1 MQTDDPHS
9 KVAEIQGLYGPL
21 QILEGKVQQIWALQ
35 QIQRGEWRSR
45 SGARV
50 RIRQPG
56 HWNRGAGPDFL
67 EAVIELDGEVRM
79 GDVEL
84 HLYREDWWRHG
95 HHLDPAYDSV
105 VLHAVLFAGGLERE
119 IRTCGGRR
127 IEEWVLG
134 PWLRED
140 LESVAGGEPGLYGE
154 LAPELREWMEADPPE
169 QIRQRLKIGADR
181 RWQDKESM
189 ARCLLREQGWKQGLH
204 LMILFYL
211 GYPFNRQAFYAMGEA
226 HPPEDW
232 RHPGLLDLVKETWS
246 RSVRWNVGRPA
257 NRAGRRLA
265 AYHDLNRLVPDW
277 FERLTALPRGLLPA
291 ATAGSGAAL
300 PEWQTAEIRR
310 EWKFTQWRRWLQREV
325 FGDAFSESLVD
336 RLWIDVCL
344 PILVAGEHIPP
355 AVGAELW
362 FHARGGNFPDAYRSL
377 LKVAGIHLREGYP
390 VCNGW
395 LQGLVWIDDQLRLER
410 IRSSLGQAPASK
422 RCLTS

>member
-1 MQTDDPHS
+1 MQS
-9 KVAEIQGLYGPL
+9 KFPRSEVAEIQGLYGPL
-21 QILEGKVQQIWALQ
+21 QVLEGKIQQIWALQ
-35 QIQRGEWRSR
+35 QIQRGTWRTQ
-45 SGARV
+45 SGTV
-50 RIRQPG
+50 VKIRQPG

-67 EAVIELDGEVRM
+67 EAVIELDGEVRV

-119 IRTCGGRR
+119 IRTSAGSL

-154 LAPELREWMEADPPE
+154 LAPELREWMESDDPD
-169 QIRQRLKIGADR
+169 QIRFRLGIGADR

-189 ARCLLREQGWKQGLH
+189 ARCLLHEQGWAQGLH
-204 LMILFYL
+204 LMTLFYL
-211 GYPFNRQAFYAMGEA
+211 GYPFNRRAFYAMGETY
-226 HPPEDW
+226 PPEAWHD
-232 RHPGLLDLVKETWS
+232 PGLLKELREKWAGSVK
-246 RSVRWNVGRPA
+246 WNIRRPA
-257 NRAGRRLA
+257 NRAGRRLQT
-265 AYHDLNRLVPDW
+265 YLDLTRSVPDW
-277 FERLTALPRGLLPA
+277 FERLRQLSPSLL
-291 ATAGSGAAL
+291 AAL
-300 PEWQTAEIRR
+300 GQGHKASTTEWPTAELRR
-310 EWKFTQWRRWLQREV
+310 EWNFGAWRKWLRMDV
-325 FGDAFSESLVD
+325 FGGILNESLVD

-344 PILVAGEHIPP
+344 PMLVAGDCLP
-355 AVGAELW
+355 AEWGAALW
-362 FHARGGNFPDAYRSL
+362 FHARPGMFPDTYRGL
-377 LKVAGIHLREGYP
+377 LKVAGIQLSQGYP

-410 IRSSLGQAPASK
+410 IRTSIGRAAVAK